1 MLLHDEGKEI
11 PVLRQ
16 GKAFNRCHA
25 GEGLEPELAGIA
37 EQMIAVIRKGLQSM
51 PDIPVM
57 AVAPVFILRFIKASA
72 GRGTGRPVESLRIFL
87 LHHLRQDILIQFDVI
102 GNQFLIPVPES
113 IGYKGFNLV
122 VAAPQRQR
130 GMMPQ
135 PADIVPEL
143 GADAVLKVFAQIIGC
158 TGKHKVLPDQQA
170 QFIADIIKPVVRIIT
185 AAPDTN
191 GIHVGCSRVFQQVP
205 GPLRGNPW
213 QQIVLRDIVC
223 AHGKHIQAVHA
234 VAEALAPAVLFPAD
248 CHRTQADPLLP
259 GVENTFRP
267 GKRNLHVIKRLITVP
282 GRPPELRVVNCQA
295 AIRAFCCKGLSV
307 RCRNGYGD
315 PGFSLAQLFS
325 PGNDVQPD
333 SAPFMILQHGNIPQH
348 GRICPDQFDIP
359 PDSRVRKMGAPVP
372 AEHAVCLAQIWKSA
386 HRVG

>member
-102 GNQFLIPVPES
+102 GNQFLISVPES

-130 GMMPQ
+130 GMMSQ

-143 GADAVLKVFAQIIGC
+143 GADAVLKVFAQIIGR

-191 GIHVGCSRVFQQVP
+191 GIHVGCSRVFQQAP

-213 QQIVLRDIVC
+213 
-223 AHGKHIQAVHA
+223 
-234 VAEALAPAVLFPAD
+234 
-248 CHRTQADPLLP
+248 
-259 GVENTFRP
+259 
-267 GKRNLHVIKRLITVP
+267 
-282 GRPPELRVVNCQA
+282 
-295 AIRAFCCKGLSV
+295 
-307 RCRNGYGD
+307 
-315 PGFSLAQLFS
+315 
-325 PGNDVQPD
+325 
-333 SAPFMILQHGNIPQH
+333 
-348 GRICPDQFDIP
+348 
-359 PDSRVRKMGAPVP
+359 
-372 AEHAVCLAQIWKSA
+372 
-386 HRVG
+386 